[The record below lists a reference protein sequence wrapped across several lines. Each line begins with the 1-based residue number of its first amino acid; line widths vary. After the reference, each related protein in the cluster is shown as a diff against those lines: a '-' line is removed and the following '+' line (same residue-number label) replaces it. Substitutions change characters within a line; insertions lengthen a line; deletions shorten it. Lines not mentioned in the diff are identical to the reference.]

1 MVPLACT
8 YCRQKTELLGF
19 SLAGGWVLTGVWCFM
34 LNPLAFN
41 CRIQIQKILGRRRGN
56 KAILIL
62 MIPKFPLILGF
73 VSCKKCRSGS
83 RISPASVGCKAFLW
97 EGLTATSVFLAH
109 FYSYSFLSI
118 PLLNY
123 FAFITASQ
131 AGWCWQEPLSPCG
144 LTPAHAVTPRAEN
157 PVLYSYIPLGIMKK
171 KNIKQKNSE
180 DGLLKADSRDT

>member
-131 AGWCWQEPLSPCG
+131 AGWCWQEPLESMWFNPCSCSD
-144 LTPAHAVTPRAEN
+144 TQSREPSAV
-157 PVLYSYIPLGIMKK
+157 LIYSLRNNEK

-180 DGLLKADSRDT
+180 NGLLKADSRDT